1 MRWTEQRN
9 WRQPPAHSILF
20 FLSTSALPNELNEEK
35 RRIDGH
41 WGPREQSSHQSSTK
55 KNKIILFLFDW
66 WNWCAAVPAE
76 ESGRI
81 ELPFFFFGCGLW
93 AQSAIGNKPKEK
105 TSRSS
110 FRQQSQK
117 AINQSQRENK
127 EKAPRSLVCLL
138 VGYGRW
144 PSCSAP
150 THPNWFITHSSIVVV
165 VLARSARRRLAHAL
179 QQPQKRGHPTLTLLL
194 VCEWRAKNIITLFDE
209 WNK

>member
-1 MRWTEQRN
+1 MEQRN

-93 AQSAIGNKPKEK
+93 AQSAIGNNHKEK
-105 TSRSS
+105 TKRKHRALWFVFWLVMAAGPLAAHQHTPIDSLLTHQLLLWFSP
-110 FRQQSQK
+110 
-117 AINQSQRENK
+117 
-127 EKAPRSLVCLL
+127 APR
-138 VGYGRW
+138 
-144 PSCSAP
+144 
-150 THPNWFITHSSIVVV
+150 
-165 VLARSARRRLAHAL
+165 
-179 QQPQKRGHPTLTLLL
+179 
-194 VCEWRAKNIITLFDE
+194 EED
-209 WNK
+209 

>member
-1 MRWTEQRN
+1 MSEAWSAEGGGRVVFDWLFLILGGLRAARSHCSAQKRKQTNQSNSARLLLLFSPFDWTKRKSN
-9 WRQPPAHSILF
+9 W
-20 FLSTSALPNELNEEK
+20 EK
-35 RRIDGH
+35 RR
-41 WGPREQSSHQSSTK
+41 REGRASQTT
-55 KNKIILFLFDW
+55 NKRKREAALKLF
-66 WNWCAAVPAE
+66 
-76 ESGRI
+76 
-81 ELPFFFFGCGLW
+81 
-93 AQSAIGNKPKEK
+93 
-105 TSRSS
+105 
-110 FRQQSQK
+110 
-117 AINQSQRENK
+117 
-127 EKAPRSLVCLL
+127 LL

>member
-1 MRWTEQRN
+1 MGPQAAYEEWNEMK
-9 WRQPPAHSILF
+9 LF
-20 FLSTSALPNELNEEK
+20 NKA
-35 RRIDGH
+35 
-41 WGPREQSSHQSSTK
+41 RER
-55 KNKIILFLFDW
+55 
-66 WNWCAAVPAE
+66 
-76 ESGRI
+76 SGRI